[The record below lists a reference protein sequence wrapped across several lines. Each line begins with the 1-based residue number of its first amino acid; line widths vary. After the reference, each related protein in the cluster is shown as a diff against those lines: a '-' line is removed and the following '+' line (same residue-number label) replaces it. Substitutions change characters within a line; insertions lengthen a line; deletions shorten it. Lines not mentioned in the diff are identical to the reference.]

1 MEMVASSKKIEPQK
15 LPPTPRAAY
24 FYSLHVHHQ
33 IMIWKNLSVDI
44 DPTKWGWK
52 LDGKS
57 LQPIITDLEPAPE
70 FIIKFIRCK
79 CKLSARSPC
88 SSNVCSCRKHG
99 LKCVSA
105 CGDCHGQNCQNSEVF
120 FEYTDE
126 KLYCM
131 LFQNFQYVQLQL
143 LFSIYWFTGVANAN
157 Y

>member
-1 MEMVASSKKIEPQK
+1 
-15 LPPTPRAAY
+15 
-24 FYSLHVHHQ
+24 
-33 IMIWKNLSVDI
+33 MIWKNLSVDI

-57 LQPIITDLEPAPE
+57 LQPLMTDLEPAPE

-105 CGDCHGQNCQNSEVF
+105 CGDCHGQQTARTLKYFLNIQIK
-120 FEYTDE
+120 Y
-126 KLYCM
+126 KLYVIS
-131 LFQNFQYVQLQL
+131 N
-143 LFSIYWFTGVANAN
+143 FSICAVAVAILNKLVHLCNAN